1 MSDNAGGA
9 APGNDAT
16 GGEASQPWWATPG
29 GDTRQGGAADAGTG
43 AYGSE
48 VPERPTRAAPQP
60 SQTAPYP
67 GWGHA
72 GTNGWHDEHAAYQ
85 PGGSAHY
92 PGMPTPLADAPEQ
105 PGRRRGVGALAGGLA
120 GLIVVTA
127 AVTGVVVHEVDNHS
141 TGTTAALVTTGS
153 APASTTG
160 NTVKSALGVISPSV
174 VIINT
179 TIGSSD
185 SSDTSGLGGS
195 TGESGAAA
203 GTGIVESKDGVIVT
217 NAHVIADATSIKVTI
232 PNHGTVT
239 AHVLGSNTTK
249 DLAAIKV
256 DGVTDLTPAVF
267 AATKTVEVGNQ
278 VVAVGNAE
286 GYGGL
291 PTVTTGIVSA
301 LNRTL
306 PGSSS
311 TLTGL
316 IQTDAAINPGNS
328 GGPLVDTAGH
338 VIGIDTAIATG
349 TRTEPAVNIGFAIPS
364 DSITAELPA
373 LINGADSA
381 TAQANKPYLGVQLAN
396 TGPAVIG
403 VIGSGSPADQAGLVV
418 GDTITG
424 VDGKTV
430 TNSTDAVSAIGADK
444 PGQQVQLSVTH
455 SDGTTDTVPVTLGT
469 KPTGN

>member
-1 MSDNAGGA
+1 MTEPAGG
-9 APGNDAT
+9 T
-16 GGEASQPWWATPG
+16 GGGQQPWWASPA
-29 GDTRQGGAADAGTG
+29 GDTRPSGAAEGAGGSYGPG
-43 AYGSE
+43 A
-48 VPERPTRAAPQP
+48 AAPRQP
-60 SQTAPYP
+60 GYPPPTAPTP
-67 GWGHA
+67 GWNPA
-72 GTNGWHDEHAAYQ
+72 ASPGWYDEHAAYQ

-92 PGMPTPLADAPEQ
+92 PGMSTQVIEAPEQ
-105 PGRRRGVGALAGGLA
+105 PVGRRRGLAALAGGMAALM
-120 GLIVVTA
+120 VVTA
-127 AVTGVVVHEVDNHS
+127 AVTGAVVHEVDNHS
-141 TGTTAALVTTGS
+141 SAFSPAFVTTASAPTNATGS
-153 APASTTG
+153 SI
-160 NTVKSALGVISPSV
+160 KSALATISPSV

-185 SSDTSGLGGS
+185 SSAASAFGDQ
-195 TGESGAAA
+195 TGESGEAA
-203 GTGIVESKDGVIVT
+203 GTGIIESQDGVIVT
-217 NAHVIADATSIKVTI
+217 NAHVIADANSIKVTL
-232 PNHGTVT
+232 PTGRTVA
-239 AHVLGSNTTK
+239 AHVLGSNTSK

-256 DGVTDLTPAVF
+256 DGQSNLTPAVF

-291 PTVTTGIVSA
+291 PTVTSGIVSA

-364 DSITAELPA
+364 DNVTAELPA
-373 LINGADSA
+373 LINGADSLS
-381 TAQANKPYLGVQLAN
+381 AQASKGYLGVGLAN
-396 TGPAVIG
+396 TGPAVITQ
-403 VIGSGSPADQAGLVV
+403 IGSGSPADAAGLQA
-418 GDTITG
+418 GDTITAI
-424 VDGKTV
+424 DGKTI
-430 TNSTDAVSAIGADK
+430 TNSTDAVSAIGGDK
-444 PGQQVQLSVTH
+444 PGQQVQLTITH
-455 SDGTTDTVPVTLGT
+455 AAGGTDTVPVTLGR

>member
-1 MSDNAGGA
+1 MTENAGGA
-9 APGNDAT
+9 TGAGGPT
-16 GGEASQPWWATPG
+16 GGDQPQPWWASPV
-29 GDTRQGGAADAGTG
+29 GDPA
-43 AYGSE
+43 
-48 VPERPTRAAPQP
+48 AAPAPP
-60 SQTAPYP
+60 SQPAPTQTGTAPTAPYP
-67 GWGHA
+67 GWNQA
-72 GTNGWHDEHAAYQ
+72 GATGWYDEHTAYQ

-92 PGMPTPLADAPEQ
+92 PGMPTQVIDAPRQ
-105 PGRRRGVGALAGGLA
+105 PGAKRHGVAALAGGMA
-120 GLIVVTA
+120 GLIVLCA
-127 AVTGVVVHEVDNHS
+127 AVTGVVVHEVDRHTNGS
-141 TGTTAALVTTGS
+141 RAVLVTTAAAPGS
-153 APASTTG
+153 ATG
-160 NTVKSALGVISPSV
+160 NTVKSALATISPSV

-179 TIGSSD
+179 TIGSS
-185 SSDTSGLGGS
+185 SSSSTSNPFGDQ
-195 TGESGAAA
+195 TGPSGQAA
-203 GTGIVESKDGVIVT
+203 GTGIIESKDGVIVT

-232 PNHGTVT
+232 PGHGTMP

-301 LNRTL
+301 LNRML
-306 PGSSS
+306 PGETS

-364 DSITAELPA
+364 DNITSELPA
-373 LINGADSA
+373 LLNGADSA
-381 TAQANKPYLGVQLAN
+381 SAQADKAYLGVSLAN
-396 TGPAVIG
+396 TGPAVINAVG
-403 VIGSGSPADQAGLVV
+403 TGSPADTAGLTA
-418 GDTITG
+418 GDTITAI
-424 VDGKTV
+424 DGKTV
-430 TNSTDAVSAIGADK
+430 GSSSDAVSVIGSDK
-444 PGQQVQLSVTH
+444 SGQQIQLSVTH
-455 SDGTTDTVPVTLGT
+455 SDGSTDSVPVTLGK
-469 KPTGN
+469 KPTTGN